1 LELIQKYIP
10 IASQSKG
17 QFSTT
22 INLKGNLDQNMNL
35 IMESLN
41 GNGVFNSAGVQ
52 ILNSPV
58 FNKIKSVLS
67 EDRLSDVRIEDFT
80 SQFTIEN
87 GDLILKPFRT
97 KIADQDATFQGRLNA
112 NNIIDMYISFI
123 VNREALSTN
132 IENTLAV
139 LPGQQNIQRIPVDVS
154 IRGLV
159 KNPEVGIDLTQA
171 KNMVKKE
178 VGNASK
184 KEIKNS
190 LNKLGEGIKKFFK

>member
-1 LELIQKYIP
+1 
-10 IASQSKG
+10 
-17 QFSTT
+17 
-22 INLKGNLDQNMNL
+22 
-35 IMESLN
+35 
-41 GNGVFNSAGVQ
+41 VFNSAGVQ